1 MKFFHHIAINVAAS
15 FAALSAFALVACDDS
30 SSASNDEPVK
40 SSSSVSE
47 PGSSSVPESSSDPEA
62 CDNEG
67 AVDSLMAGNAK
78 YGYSYT
84 YYRCEQGKRVQRPQ
98 WVSCD
103 TTGVKKG
110 DLCRVQS
117 TFSGSQFGSDV
128 WTCYK
133 YAGEGSWDE
142 ADCHTGPKKEC
153 NEENE
158 GVVESV
164 AESHFEQSLG
174 TYEDNFYYMCVK
186 GEWTS
191 INGALAKC
199 TTAETKVG
207 DECCNVGYS
216 TFKVTYP
223 SHSIL
228 YKYTEDG
235 WALQGVYSDLECK
248 EFSYDPADSCSV
260 PAEACTEGGNNKIDS
275 TLKSARTSATC
286 YSLCLNNEWKRLVID
301 DVKVYAHCG
310 EPKEKGENRCCYT
323 PPAEITEQ
331 YPWYGSAI
339 YVYDYLFGW
348 AVSEYYGAPNCE
360 DPAE

>member
-1 MKFFHHIAINVAAS
+1 MKKNFLSLLVA
-15 FAALSAFALVACDDS
+15 FAAFPLMFFVACDDS
-30 SSASNDEPVK
+30 SSASNDEPAD
-40 SSSSVSE
+40 SSSSVTA
-47 PGSSSVPESSSDPEA
+47 PVSSSVPESLATPEA

-67 AVDSLMAGNAK
+67 AIDSLMVGN
-78 YGYSYT
+78 
-84 YYRCEQGKRVQRPQ
+84 
-98 WVSCD
+98 
-103 TTGVKKG
+103 
-110 DLCRVQS
+110 
-117 TFSGSQFGSDV
+117 
-128 WTCYK
+128 
-133 YAGEGSWDE
+133 
-142 ADCHTGPKKEC
+142 
-153 NEENE
+153 
-158 GVVESV
+158 
-164 AESHFEQSLG
+164 
-174 TYEDNFYYMCVK
+174 
-186 GEWTS
+186 
-191 INGALAKC
+191 AKC

-260 PAEACTEGGNNKIDS
+260 LAEACTEDGNNKIDS
-275 TLKSARTSATC
+275 TLKSAKTSATC

-310 EPKEKGENRCCYT
+310 EPKEEGENRCCYT

>member
-1 MKFFHHIAINVAAS
+1 MVKKNSLRLLAA
-15 FAALSAFALVACDDS
+15 FAAFPLMFFVACDDS
-30 SSASNDEPVK
+30 SSASNEEPVK
-40 SSSSVSE
+40 SSSSESTPE
-47 PGSSSVPESSSDPEA
+47 SSSAPGSSSDPEA

-117 TFSGSQFGSDV
+117 TFSGFQFGSDV

-186 GEWTS
+186 GKWTS

-260 PAEACTEGGNNKIDS
+260 PAEACTEDGNNKIDS
-275 TLKSARTSATC
+275 TLKSAKTSATC

-310 EPKEKGENRCCYT
+310 EPKEEGENRCCYT